1 MAEVELKINEYLN
14 DNFALSDENTS
25 NKENCQNYKI
35 SVFLAFKPIVTK
47 DMFKD
52 IIMLEYPKDVS
63 QIILEDELYSIG
75 LRGYMDVINEG
86 SQFDIFLNKA
96 NLFYVVINITE
107 YNSDN
112 KPIVKYEPY
121 IFDVKN
127 VVEVSQP
134 GAKTQVLRIGLV
146 DIITSIF
153 EQHSIASVIQYN
165 KEITTCGSY
174 KKLFEYLFDYVKDHI
189 RTNLNN
195 TYNLKKELIYK
206 ADYMFIDK
214 VISGN
219 DAEVN
224 MEALIKHTFGKIKRD
239 ATIQEALQ
247 EIYKDACTT
256 LSTPEK
262 FSNEYEMIAN
272 VLIPF
277 FFKEEYPDPCFVY
290 TSTCSDVT
298 NAVEELPI
306 VNKQFS
312 GEAPQLLYR
321 QMTMRDIYMP
331 FLFAFGSES
340 SCGIFEDIN
349 PQVEDAKQ
357 VALNGVYKGMIY
369 DIKYNSGAGQL
380 YKLWKNIIFLSCAGD
395 STSGDS
401 VLIFFSWFYDYFTN
415 VFLNESITS
424 RGIRKKQS
432 NVTPAFHAMMAAHDV
447 PHSDQSIDTYQEGF
461 VCKID
466 EHNSFI
472 YPSQTE
478 DTLNECMRV
487 MGKNVA
493 SFILANDSYK
503 FTIQGSIR
511 RRPNEI
517 IKFGFDPAAKDGSIS
532 NKTVG
537 TDINYSKYTYLYVK
551 KIIHKFV
558 GNEYKNTIEAHKFA
572 DIFDPEA

>member
-1 MAEVELKINEYLN
+1 MADLKITEFWN
-14 DNFALSDENTS
+14 DNFALSDEQTS
-25 NKENCQNYKI
+25 YKQNCQNYKI
-35 SVFLAFKPIVTK
+35 SVFLAFKPIVTQE
-47 DMFKD
+47 MYSD
-52 IIMLEYPKDVS
+52 IVMLEYPKDISNIV
-63 QIILEDELYSIG
+63 LEDNLYSIG

-96 NLFYVVINITE
+96 NLFNVVINITE
-107 YNSDN
+107 YNSDDN
-112 KPIVKYEPY
+112 PIVKYEPY

-127 VVEVSQP
+127 VVEISSKDS
-134 GAKTQVLRIGLV
+134 KTQILRVGLV
-146 DIITSIF
+146 DVITSIF

-174 KKLFEYLFDYVKDHI
+174 KKLFAYLFDYVKDHI
-189 RTNLNN
+189 QTNLNN
-195 TYNLKKELIYK
+195 TYCLKKELIFTEE
-206 ADYMFIDK
+206 YMFLDK
-214 VISGN
+214 IVSGN
-219 DAEVN
+219 DGEVN
-224 MEALIKHTFGKIKRD
+224 MEALIKHTFGKIERD
-239 ATIQEALQ
+239 ATIYEALQ

-256 LSTPEK
+256 LKTPEH
-262 FSNEYEMIAN
+262 FSNVYEQIGD

-277 FFKEEYPDPCFVY
+277 FFKEEYPDPCFFY
-290 TSTCSDVT
+290 TNTCSDVL
-298 NAVEELPI
+298 NSVDKLAIL
-306 VNKQFS
+306 NNS
-312 GEAPQLLYR
+312 YGGSAPQLLYR

-331 FLFAFGSES
+331 FMVAFGGDKQG
-340 SCGIFEDIN
+340 GIFEDIN
-349 PQVEDAKQ
+349 PQVEDENQ
-357 VALNGVYKGMIY
+357 VALNGKYNGMIY

-415 VFLNESITS
+415 VFLNESITTTTT
-424 RGIRKKQS
+424 IRKKQS
-432 NVTPAFHAMMAAHDV
+432 NITPAFHAMMAAHNV
-447 PHSDQSIDTYQEGF
+447 GHSDQSIDTYQEGF

-487 MGKNVA
+487 MGKNLA

-503 FTIQGSIR
+503 FTIQGNIR

-517 IKFGFDPAAKDGSIS
+517 IKFGFDPVAKDGSVS

-537 TDINYSKYTYLYVK
+537 TDINYSKYTYLYVS
-551 KIIHKFV
+551 KIIHKFE
-558 GNEYKNTIEAHKFA
+558 GNEYKNTIEAYKFV
-572 DIFDPEA
+572 DIFDPD